1 MKSVGQVVK
10 HRSVLMAILLLM
22 VGNAWASQF
31 TEKVERI
38 FSPSVIGA
46 LKEEG
51 TTGEVTFQAPGRMP
65 DYFDTGDKANKIFAI
80 EAARVFRD
88 VPTLEHLTLNVP
100 KAGSVQTLDI
110 SRSDL
115 EQFYEISFSAMSNDP
130 DIWRSQFIQRY
141 DNKESRAKFVGRF
154 VITK

>member
-1 MKSVGQVVK
+1 MKSFGQVVK

-22 VGNAWASQF
+22 VGKAWASHF

-46 LKEEG
+46 VKEEG
-51 TTGEVTFQAPGRMP
+51 TTGEVTFQAPSRMP

-80 EAARVFRD
+80 EAVRVFRD
-88 VPTLEHLTLNVP
+88 VPTLEYLTLNLP
-100 KAGSVQTLDI
+100 KAGWVQTLAI

-141 DNKESRAKFVGRF
+141 DNKESRAEFVGRF